1 MSSGSLISARFADR
15 LRQRAAER
23 HSWLCVG
30 IDPDL
35 DMLPSTLSRNPSGI
49 TIFCRQVIEATSDYA
64 ASFKLNFAFFEALGG
79 EGLAVLKHVRNW
91 IPTAVPV
98 IADAKRGDIG
108 NTARAY
114 ARAIL
119 DVFNF
124 DAVTVS
130 PYLGWDALDPF
141 LEKSGKG
148 IFVLSKT
155 SNPGASDIQDLPVE
169 GEPLYLR
176 VAREALA
183 RDGRADVGLVV
194 GATQLEA
201 LRRVRA
207 LSQEAVILA
216 PGIGAQGGQA
226 ANAMAAGA
234 NGRGENLLLTA
245 SRSILFASDG
255 EDYAD
260 AARWEA
266 QAAARLSW
274 LEERHAG
281 ADC

>member
-1 MSSGSLISARFADR
+1 
-15 LRQRAAER
+15 
-23 HSWLCVG
+23 
-30 IDPDL
+30 
-35 DMLPSTLSRNPSGI
+35 
-49 TIFCRQVIEATSDYA
+49 
-64 ASFKLNFAFFEALGG
+64 
-79 EGLAVLKHVRNW
+79 
-91 IPTAVPV
+91 
-98 IADAKRGDIG
+98 
-108 NTARAY
+108 
-114 ARAIL
+114 
-119 DVFNF
+119 
-124 DAVTVS
+124 
-130 PYLGWDALDPF
+130 
-141 LEKSGKG
+141 
-148 IFVLSKT
+148 
-155 SNPGASDIQDLPVE
+155 
-169 GEPLYLR
+169 
-176 VAREALA
+176 
-183 RDGRADVGLVV
+183 
-194 GATQLEA
+194 
-201 LRRVRA
+201 